1 MAHDGTSYPLFQMT
15 SAQTPFVLI
24 VMPSTS
30 TPISHAESYKTHA
43 KRIYGDI
50 ITTAGQSKIISALPL
65 GVVLEHV
72 ERIGWKVVI
81 GLLVVLL
88 PVLAVAGNVFRQVV
102 SFQVG
107 EMAKRSPIAEY
118 SSMITGPPCSSS

>member
-1 MAHDGTSYPLFQMT
+1 MT
-15 SAQTPFVLI
+15 TAQTPFVLI
-24 VMPSTS
+24 LMPSS
-30 TPISHAESYKTHA
+30 SNPVSHADTYKTHA
-43 KRIYGDI
+43 KRIYEDL

-72 ERIGWKVVI
+72 EKIGWKVVI

-102 SFQVG
+102 SIENRPGGVS
-107 EMAKRSPIAEY
+107 RDR
-118 SSMITGPPCSSS
+118 

>member
-1 MAHDGTSYPLFQMT
+1 MT

-24 VMPSTS
+24 VMPSSS
-30 TPISHAESYKTHA
+30 TPISHADTYKTHA
-43 KRIYGDI
+43 KRMYDDL

-65 GVVLEHV
+65 GIVVKHV

-88 PVLAVAGNVFRQVV
+88 PVLAVAGNLFRQVV
-102 SFQVG
+102 S
-107 EMAKRSPIAEY
+107 I
-118 SSMITGPPCSSS
+118 